1 MTPGGGGGLNPGG
14 GGGLNPGGGGGGG
27 GRLNLT
33 DRDGMNVGYSG
44 FGLDVNNINTMIK
57 IITIITAITIM
68 IMVVDV
74 DSIVGGGLVG
84 VC

>member
-1 MTPGGGGGLNPGG
+1 MNPGGGGLNPGG
-14 GGGLNPGGGGGGG
+14 GGSLNPGGGGS
-27 GRLNLT
+27 LNLT
-33 DRDGMNVGYSG
+33 DRDGMNAGYSG
-44 FGLDVNNINTMIK
+44 FGLDVNNMNTMIK